1 MFAKDTLKTL
11 LAASALALLAAAA
24 NATTSCQYGDET
36 DFGLFNADVYT
47 STDCAGM
54 IAGNDKAAAPG
65 TDLGNGVTNV
75 NDPAIFNI
83 STWVEA
89 GKVDVPKESDDPDF
103 DGGTDGILTM
113 TLNADG
119 KSGTWSVS
127 SWAGIG
133 SAMLVLKGGP
143 NFAAYLLDLAAGLS
157 GEWRTD
163 ALLVGNNLQNS
174 AGLSH
179 ITLYTSPAPI
189 PLPAAGFLLLG
200 ALGGLAAVRRRRR
213 TA

>member
-11 LAASALALLAAAA
+11 LAASALALMAAAA
-24 NATTSCQYGDET
+24 NATTTCQYGDET

-47 STDCAGM
+47 STDCEGM
-54 IAGNDKAAAPG
+54 IAGNDKAALPG
-65 TDLGNGVTNV
+65 SNVGGGNTNV
-75 NDPAIFNI
+75 NDPALFGI

-89 GKVDVPKESDDPDF
+89 GKVDVPDPLGSF
-103 DGGTDGILTM
+103 VGGSSGILTM

-127 SWAGIG
+127 SWSGIG

-163 ALLVGNNLQNS
+163 ALLVGNSLQNS

-213 TA
+213 AA